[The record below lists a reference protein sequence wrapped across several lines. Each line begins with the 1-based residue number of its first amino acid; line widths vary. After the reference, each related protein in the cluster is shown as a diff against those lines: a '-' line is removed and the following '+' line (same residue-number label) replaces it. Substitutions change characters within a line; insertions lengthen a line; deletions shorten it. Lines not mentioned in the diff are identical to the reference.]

1 MVGDDIEVYAV
12 SCVAHKEVCDEF
24 SLDDIPLVGLLPGG
38 SSDPTQMRKLKF
50 KEKHPKF
57 IVPFLLPNL
66 DVSNLSETQRALL
79 GADETADDEEDGGEG
94 EDDKDDNDDI
104 AVAVPLEKGK
114 GKDDDDTPPAKA
126 ATGKGGENDDDDK
139 AADVPAKGGAK
150 NDDDDVIQAK
160 QDVNREEAPSGDENE
175 NEEAN
180 SKEKEDEAEFLE
192 EVEEANKD
200 WEDTQKENNAIEMD
214 TAPALK
220 MLGPWGV
227 KEGAGAKMKGDETSG
242 MDRFRSA
249 IAKQRD
255 GLQSDYLD
263 SSNGSSGIADDGGS
277 IAMKAHKPG
286 TLEFAA
292 RQKMVQDHVD
302 SLMKQKGL
310 RTAFPAKNKVFS
322 GGAGG
327 ASRIDIPF
335 KKVIQKPKAL
345 HRVIGKIPFAKRLV
359 VLSNEESLI
368 LDATLSFV
376 SALKMGVFSDKN
388 PLSDT
393 KKDALQGWLD
403 LALVSLPPE
412 WGIHELIMELDKE
425 IDVVSESDAN
435 LQKLLKKHELPR
447 KEWSHS
453 CTTAGAH
460 NGFNCG
466 FWKLLHIMTIGIA
479 EHRGGLNLVE
489 GGLVSRQARNFS
501 PAEAA
506 EAMKEFIRHFFP
518 CTPCREHFVAQYDD
532 CSHQRCV
539 RLSDNSLT
547 ATNPDWMELSKWL
560 WEVHN
565 DVNVRLLKERSESR
579 ELSVHDEVQVLYP
592 PLHDCTRCFKAD
604 GSHNEDFIFLYLEK
618 EYW

>member
-1 MVGDDIEVYAV
+1 MKDMVGDDIEVYAV
-12 SCVAHKEVCDEF
+12 SCVAHKEVCDEY
-24 SLDDIPLVGLLPGG
+24 SLDDIPLVGLVPEG
-38 SSDPTQMRKLKF
+38 SSDPAQMRKLKY

-66 DVSNLSETQRALL
+66 DMSNLSETQRALL
-79 GADETADDEEDGGEG
+79 GADESPDEGEAKGEDED
-94 EDDKDDNDDI
+94 EDDKDDNDDKEGK
-104 AVAVPLEKGK
+104 EKE
-114 GKDDDDTPPAKA
+114 DDDTPPAKA
-126 ATGKGGENDDDDK
+126 AIAEGDDDDK
-139 AADVPAKGGAK
+139 AIDVPVKGGVK
-150 NDDDDVIQAK
+150 KDD
-160 QDVNREEAPSGDENE
+160 DENE
-175 NEEAN
+175 EVN
-180 SKEKEDEAEFLE
+180 SKEEEEESEFLE

-200 WEDTQKENNAIEMD
+200 WEDMKKGKNAIEID
-214 TAPALK
+214 TLPKLK
-220 MLGPWGV
+220 MLGPGGV
-227 KEGAGAKMKGDETSG
+227 KEGAGAQMKVGETSG

-255 GLQSDYLD
+255 GLQNDYLD
-263 SSNGSSGIADDGGS
+263 DGEGKETSGIAEDGGS

-292 RQKMVQDHVD
+292 RKKMVQDHID

-310 RTAFPAKNKVFS
+310 RTAFPVKEKVFS

-345 HRVIGKIPFAKRLV
+345 HRVIEKIPFAKRMV
-359 VLSNEESLI
+359 ALSNEESLI
-368 LDATLSFV
+368 LDATLSYV
-376 SALKMGVFSDKN
+376 WALKMGVFSDKN
-388 PLSDT
+388 ALSDT
-393 KKDALQGWLD
+393 KKEALQGWLD
-403 LALVSLPPE
+403 LSLVSLPPE

-425 IDVVSESDAN
+425 IDVVSESLAN
-435 LQKLLKKHELPR
+435 LQKVLKRHEVSR

-453 CTTAGAH
+453 CTSDKAQ

-466 FWKLLHIMTIGIA
+466 FWKLLHVMTIGIA

-489 GGLVSRQARNFS
+489 GGLVSGQARNFS

-506 EAMKEFIRHFFP
+506 EAMKEFIKNFFP
-518 CTPCREHFVAQYDD
+518 CKPCSEHFVAQYNE
-532 CSHQRCV
+532 CINQRCV

-565 DVNVRLLKERSESR
+565 DVNVRLLKERSGSR

-604 GSHNEDFIFLYLEK
+604 GSQNENNIFLYLEK